1 MAEEFHV
8 ASLLVFAQPA
18 QAEQVAA
25 SVRQMAGAELHAT
38 SPEGKMIVT
47 VESGDEQ
54 AINDCLNA
62 IQVQPGVVSAALIYH
77 EVDQGPATASQP
89 DAEPA
94 QGHEPSQERA
104 S

>member
-8 ASLLVFAQPA
+8 ASLLVYVRPA
-18 QAEQVAA
+18 EADRVAA
-25 SVRQMAGAELHAT
+25 AVQQLNGTEVHAT

-54 AINDCLNA
+54 AINDCLTA
-62 IQVQPGVVSAALIYH
+62 IQTHPGVVSAALIYH
-77 EVDQGPATASQP
+77 EVEQGPAAACPP

>member
-8 ASLLVFAQPA
+8 ASLLVYVQPA
-18 QAEQVAA
+18 EAERIAA
-25 SVRQMAGAELHAT
+25 AVQQLNGCELHAT

-47 VESGDEQ
+47 VESSDEQ

-62 IQVQPGVVSAALIYH
+62 IQTQPGVVSAALIYH
-77 EVDQGPATASQP
+77 EVDREPAAVPEP
-89 DAEPA
+89 DAAPKNGLEP
-94 QGHEPSQERA
+94 PQERA